1 MQANSDIEV
10 IGKTMAYF
18 HKLLAKLKQK
28 KPDDSRLNINP
39 YMVPLLVGSDADV
52 HFWSP
57 SNDRFSQTEI
67 GLVQLMLKTLYFI
80 SINDLKT
87 AQEVGISFIRAHHY

>member
-1 MQANSDIEV
+1 
-10 IGKTMAYF
+10 MAYF

-28 KPDDSRLNINP
+28 KSDDSRLNINP

-80 SINDLKT
+80 GINDLKT
-87 AQEVGISFIRAHHY
+87 AHEVGLG